1 MHDDC
6 RNTAGE
12 AKRILC
18 MCGAGL
24 SVSAGIPD
32 FRTPGTGLYSNLQK
46 FDLPYPEAVFE
57 INYFKRNPAPFFMLA
72 KVEHLACQPV
82 ASADPSTVPLLRSV
96 SVGTVLVHDEACLL
110 LFQVHS
116 SSVCLH
122 SLVWMQEHLM
132 LMSAVWG
139 QSAKYCGAGMHSDMQ
154 LWSHKK
160 SHKNAA
166 RSCCISE
173 PVLLQS

>member
-1 MHDDC
+1 VLVCIIVVLMPTMCLLTEHNMHDHC
-6 RNTAGE
+6 RTTAGK

-72 KVEHLACQPV
+72 KVYVLPV
-82 ASADPSTVPLLRSV
+82 NLL
-96 SVGTVLVHDEACLL
+96 
-110 LFQVHS
+110 
-116 SSVCLH
+116 
-122 SLVWMQEHLM
+122 
-132 LMSAVWG
+132 
-139 QSAKYCGAGMHSDMQ
+139 
-154 LWSHKK
+154 
-160 SHKNAA
+160 
-166 RSCCISE
+166 
-173 PVLLQS
+173 